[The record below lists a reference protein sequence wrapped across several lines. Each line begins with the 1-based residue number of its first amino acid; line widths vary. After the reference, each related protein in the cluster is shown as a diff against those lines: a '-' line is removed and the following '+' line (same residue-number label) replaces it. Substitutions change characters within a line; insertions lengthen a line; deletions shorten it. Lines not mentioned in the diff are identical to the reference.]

1 MESSLFCYSACLI
14 LIVTGLI
21 CSVIRWCHM
30 CHPYNQKADYFY
42 PSRKCVTAYFLST
55 LFLFPYLLHRDSP
68 DTWLFVRCFFIL
80 YIPSFGESRSGTIFP
95 AK

>member
-42 PSRKCVTAYFLST
+42 PSLHHKNHLMA
-55 LFLFPYLLHRDSP
+55 LLKRSEED
-68 DTWLFVRCFFIL
+68 FFQL
-80 YIPSFGESRSGTIFP
+80 
-95 AK
+95 